1 MNSNLL
7 KYHIAKA
14 GYKIGDMGKLLGISQ
29 ASFSTKL
36 NGRKQFTLDEAD
48 KLIEYLALLPSDASV
63 CFFSH
68 FAENIHQ

>member
-29 ASFSTKL
+29 AAFSNKL
-36 NGRKQFTLDEAD
+36 NGKTEYTVAEAKTIAETLVLEDAD
-48 KLIEYLALLPSDASV
+48 AINIFFDRSV
-63 CFFSH
+63 
-68 FAENIHQ
+68 AK